1 MISPKTA
8 RQRKGL
14 TCQQLC
20 KLVGCGIATIY
31 RLEAEGK
38 YPRQPHLRQA
48 YLKALGLKEAQVAK

>member
-20 KLVGCGIATIY
+20 KLVGCGIATVY
-31 RLEAEGK
+31 RLEASGR
-38 YPRQPHLRQA
+38 YPRQPRLRAA
-48 YLKALGLKEAQVAK
+48 YLKALNLTAAKG